1 MRAAPR
7 THIAFIPRCGRNKAP
22 HELKKER
29 KSLENKQTLDLIH
42 PPSAHV
48 HRTLSREHPSAR
60 LTPPPQHTQVYRQ
73 HVPYQA
79 PPLHRRDFAVPP
91 VTADDDFFVASD
103 VVGVAEMG
111 ADEFRVLGKG
121 DTADERRVVR
131 RDPLADRLTVGGV
144 RGGRGG
150 ARGGWGLG

>member
-1 MRAAPR
+1 M
-7 THIAFIPRCGRNKAP
+7 
-22 HELKKER
+22 
-29 KSLENKQTLDLIH
+29 
-42 PPSAHV
+42 
-48 HRTLSREHPSAR
+48 
-60 LTPPPQHTQVYRQ
+60 
-73 HVPYQA
+73 
-79 PPLHRRDFAVPP
+79 
-91 VTADDDFFVASD
+91 TADDDFFVASD